1 SSSPAS
7 LCLRYRRPDM
17 QRVLER
23 QRRGTLAWIGQAVS
37 GILLLILLGTHMIA
51 HHFVVEGG
59 LRRYDQVL
67 DYVGNPVILAIELV
81 FLVVVTFHA
90 MVGLRAVIF
99 DLGLTQ
105 NQEKTVTR
113 VLTVAGLAIFVYGV
127 F

>member
-1 SSSPAS
+1 
-7 LCLRYRRPDM
+7 M

-105 NQEKTVTR
+105 NQEKTV
-113 VLTVAGLAIFVYGV
+113 
-127 F
+127 

>member
-1 SSSPAS
+1 
-7 LCLRYRRPDM
+7 M

-127 F
+127 FLAITLFSRAA